1 MTTSWPPETLTINAE
16 EIINECELMEMYS
29 EGAVGK
35 EFVPVVQLAA
45 LLYTGEYVHARHVWR
60 RWKANNPPPQLG
72 DWWKVGKAMMDCD
85 ALTLWQGL
93 AHIAAHHPAPL
104 SKYAEEVGTVYRKR
118 ILQEFPP
125 TQPYL
130 GLLNF
135 HSPQELE
142 QFSQAHQV
150 SVGRKKGKDGESKTD
165 LTQVVAFLE
174 STPWSVAS

>member
-1 MTTSWPPETLTINAE
+1 
-16 EIINECELMEMYS
+16 
-29 EGAVGK
+29 
-35 EFVPVVQLAA
+35 
-45 LLYTGEYVHARHVWR
+45 
-60 RWKANNPPPQLG
+60 
-72 DWWKVGKAMMDCD
+72 MDCD

-118 ILQEFPP
+118 ILKEFPP

-142 QFSQAHQV
+142 QFCQAHQL
-150 SVGRKKGKDGESKTD
+150 SVGRKKGNDGESKTD

-174 STPWSVAS
+174 STPWSIAS

>member
-1 MTTSWPPETLTINAE
+1 MSYFILQVI
-16 EIINECELMEMYS
+16 
-29 EGAVGK
+29 
-35 EFVPVVQLAA
+35 QLAA

-60 RWKANNPPPQLG
+60 RWKVNNPPPQLG
-72 DWWKVGKAMMDCD
+72 DWWKVGRAMMDCD
-85 ALTLWQGL
+85 AATLWQGL

-125 TQPYL
+125 MQPYL

-135 HSPQELE
+135 HSPQELD
-142 QFSQAHQV
+142 QFCQAHQV